1 MDFSII
7 FFRHSD
13 GGLGWVEQAPFDR
26 IIVTACAFEIPNH
39 LIEQL
44 DEGGIMI
51 VPVGEVHEEQ
61 VLKKVKK
68 NKGKIY
74 VENLEKVRFVPL
86 LEGVEKQ

>member
-1 MDFSII
+1 
-7 FFRHSD
+7 
-13 GGLGWVEQAPFDR
+13 
-26 IIVTACAFEIPNH
+26 
-39 LIEQL
+39 
-44 DEGGIMI
+44 MI